1 MANETTSTTLTGLFS
16 DIQQAA
22 LFTMQERGFMRPL
35 VTNFNLVGQPG
46 KQAKVGI
53 YPSLATSALV
63 SGEGTDATNNAI
75 TAIEKTFDTDEI
87 AALVTLTDT
96 ARDSADDNTAASI
109 GRVIGETMARKVDE
123 DIAAL
128 FSGFSGTVGGSGSEL
143 TADLIFKAVATLRGN
158 SVMGPYVGVFHPAQ
172 MYNLKKQLANAGSAN
187 VPSLSDVGNAALAE
201 GFVGR
206 IAGVDLYESAVVT
219 GDSTG
224 AYVGAIM
231 TPMAIA
237 YALKKDISL
246 ETQRDASLRA
256 TEIVGSM
263 TYAVG
268 ELMGGSGT
276 PEHGIQVITDA
287 VTSN

>member
-1 MANETTSTTLTGLFS
+1 MANETTATTLTGLFS
-16 DIQQAA
+16 DVQQAA
-22 LFTMQERGFMRPL
+22 MFTMQERGFMRPL
-35 VTNFNLVGQPG
+35 VRNFNLTGQPG

-53 YPSLATSALV
+53 YPTIATSSLV
-63 SGEGTDATNNAI
+63 SGEGTDATNVAI
-75 TAIEKTFDTDEI
+75 TATEKTFDADEI

-96 ARDSADDNTAASI
+96 ARDSADDDSAASI
-109 GRVIGETMARKVDE
+109 GRIIGESLAKKVDE

-128 FSGFSGTVGGSGSEL
+128 FSGFSGTVGGSGEEL
-143 TADLIFKAVATLRGN
+143 TADLIFKAVAALRSS
-158 SVMGPYVGVFHPAQ
+158 SVTGPYVGVFHPNT

-224 AYVGAIM
+224 NFVGAIM
-231 TPMAIA
+231 HSDAIA
-237 YALKKDISL
+237 YALKKDITI

-268 ELMGGSGT
+268 ELQDA
-276 PEHGIQVITDA
+276 HGIAVYTDA
-287 VTSN
+287 LTSN

>member
-1 MANETTSTTLTGLFS
+1 MANETTGTTLGALFS
-16 DIQQAA
+16 DVQQAA

-35 VTNFNLVGQPG
+35 VRNFNLVGQPG

-53 YPSLATSALV
+53 YPTLATSALV

-75 TAIEKTFDTDEI
+75 TATEKTFDCDEI

-96 ARDSADDNTAASI
+96 ARDSADDDTAASI
-109 GRVIGETMARKVDE
+109 GRILGETMARKIDE

-128 FSGFSGTVGGSGSEL
+128 FSGFSNGIGTATQPEL
-143 TADLIFKAVATLRGN
+143 TADLIFQSVATLRSQ
-158 SVMGPYVGVFHPAQ
+158 SVMGPYVGVFHPNQ
-172 MYNLKKQLANAGSAN
+172 MYNLKKQLANAGSAT

-231 TPMAIA
+231 HPDAIA
-237 YALKKDISL
+237 FALKKDVTL

-256 TEIVGSM
+256 TEIVSSM

-268 ELMGGSGT
+268 ELQDA
-276 PEHGIQVITDA
+276 HGVAIMTDA
-287 VTSN
+287 VID

>member
-1 MANETTSTTLTGLFS
+1 MANETTGTTLAALFS
-16 DIQQAA
+16 DVQQAA

-35 VTNFNLVGQPG
+35 VRNFNLAGQPG

-53 YPSLATSALV
+53 YPTIATSSLV
-63 SGEGTDATNNAI
+63 SGEGTDATNVAV
-75 TAIEKTFDTDEI
+75 TATEKTYDADEI

-96 ARDSADDNTAASI
+96 ARDSADDDTAASI
-109 GRVIGETMARKVDE
+109 GRIIGESLAKKVDE

-128 FSGFSGTVGGSGSEL
+128 FSGFSNTIGADDQPEL
-143 TADLIFKAVATLRGN
+143 TADLIFQAVATLRAN
-158 SVMGPYVGVFHPAQ
+158 SVMGPYVGVFHPNQ
-172 MYNLKKQLANAGSAN
+172 MYNLKKQLANAGSAT
-187 VPSLSDVGNAALAE
+187 VPSLSNVGNDALAE

-224 AYVGAIM
+224 AYVGAVM
-231 TPMAIA
+231 HSDAIA
-237 YALKKDISL
+237 YALKKDITI

-268 ELMGGSGT
+268 ELQDA
-276 PEHGIQVITDA
+276 HGVAI
-287 VTSN
+287 TSNAVID

>member
-1 MANETTSTTLTGLFS
+1 MANETTATTLGALFS
-16 DIQQAA
+16 DVQQAA

-35 VTNFNLVGQPG
+35 VRNFNLVGQPG

-53 YPSLATSALV
+53 YPTLATSALV

-75 TAIEKTFDTDEI
+75 TATEKTFDADEV

-96 ARDSADDNTAASI
+96 ARDSADDDTAASI
-109 GRVIGETMARKVDE
+109 GRILGETLAKKVDE

-128 FSGFSGTVGGSGSEL
+128 FSGFSNNIGLTTQAEL
-143 TADLIFKAVATLRGN
+143 TADTIFQAVATLRGN
-158 SVMGPYVGVFHPAQ
+158 SVMGPYVGIFHPSQ
-172 MYNLKKQLANAGSAN
+172 MYNLKKQLANAGNAN

-219 GDSTG
+219 GDSAG
-224 AYVGAIM
+224 NFVGTVM
-231 TPMAIA
+231 HSDAIA
-237 YALKKDISL
+237 YALKKDITL

-256 TEIVGSM
+256 TEIVASM

-268 ELMGGSGT
+268 ELQDA
-276 PEHGIQVITDA
+276 HGVAIYSDA
-287 VTSN
+287 NID

>member
-1 MANETTSTTLTGLFS
+1 MANETTATTLGALFS
-16 DIQQAA
+16 DVQQAA

-35 VTNFNLVGQPG
+35 VRNFNLVGQPG

-53 YPSLATSALV
+53 YPTLSTSALV

-75 TAIEKTFDTDEI
+75 TATEKTFNADEI

-96 ARDSADDNTAASI
+96 ARDSADDDTAASI
-109 GRVIGETMARKVDE
+109 GRILGETLARKVDE
-123 DIAAL
+123 DIVAL
-128 FSGFSGTVGGSGSEL
+128 FSGFSNTLGLTTQAEL
-143 TADLIFKAVATLRGN
+143 TADTIFQAVATLRGN
-158 SVMGPYVGVFHPAQ
+158 SVMGPYVGVFHPNQ
-172 MYNLKKQLANAGSAN
+172 MYNLKKQLANAGSAT

-219 GDSTG
+219 GDSAG
-224 AYVGAIM
+224 NFVGAIM
-231 TPMAIA
+231 HSDAIA
-237 YALKKDISL
+237 YALKKDITL

-256 TEIVGSM
+256 TEIVASM

-268 ELMGGSGT
+268 ELQDA
-276 PEHGIQVITDA
+276 HGVAIYSDA
-287 VTSN
+287 QIN

>member
-1 MANETTSTTLTGLFS
+1 MANETTSTTLTGLYS

-53 YPSLATSALV
+53 YPTLATSALV

-75 TAIEKTFDTDEI
+75 TAIEKTFDTDEV

-109 GRVIGETMARKVDE
+109 GRVLGETLARKVDE

-128 FSGFSGTVGGSGSEL
+128 FAGFSGSVGGSGTEL
-143 TADLIFKAVATLRGN
+143 TADLIFQAVATLRAN
-158 SVMGPYVGVFHPAQ
+158 SVMGPYVGVFHPNQ

-206 IAGVDLYESAVVT
+206 IAGVDLFESAVVD

-231 TPMAIA
+231 TPQALA
-237 YALKKDISL
+237 YALKKDITL

-256 TEIVGSM
+256 TEIVASM

-276 PEHGIQVITDA
+276 PEHGIQVLTDA
-287 VTSN
+287 TI

>member
-1 MANETTSTTLTGLFS
+1 MANETTSTTLSALYS
-16 DIQQAA
+16 QIQQAA
-22 LFTMQERGFMRPL
+22 IFTMQERGFMRPL
-35 VTNFNLVGQPG
+35 VTTFNLVGQPG
-46 KQAKVGI
+46 KEAKVGI
-53 YPSLATSALV
+53 YPTLATSALQ

-75 TAIEKTFDTDEI
+75 TAVTKTINCDEI

-109 GRVIGETMARKVDE
+109 GRILGETMAKKIDE

-143 TADLIFKAVATLRGN
+143 TADLIFKAVAAMRAN
-158 SVMGPYVGVFHPAQ
+158 SVTGPYVGVFHPNQ

-187 VPSLSDVGNAALAE
+187 VPSLSDVGNAALAS
-201 GFVGR
+201 GFIGR
-206 IAGVDLYESAVVT
+206 IAGVDLYESSVVT

-224 AYVGAIM
+224 AYAGAIM
-231 TPMAIA
+231 TSDAIGF
-237 YALKKDISL
+237 ALKKDVTL

-256 TEIVGSM
+256 TEIVASM
-263 TYAVG
+263 TYGVA
-268 ELMGGSGT
+268 ELQDV
-276 PEHGIQVITDA
+276 HGIQVLTDA

>member
-53 YPSLATSALV
+53 YPTLATSALV

-109 GRVIGETMARKVDE
+109 GRVIGETMAKKVDE

-231 TPMAIA
+231 TPQAIA

-276 PEHGIQVITDA
+276 PEHGIQVLTDA

>member
-1 MANETTSTTLTGLFS
+1 
-16 DIQQAA
+16 
-22 LFTMQERGFMRPL
+22 
-35 VTNFNLVGQPG
+35 
-46 KQAKVGI
+46 
-53 YPSLATSALV
+53 LATSALV

-224 AYVGAIM
+224 AFVGAIM

-287 VTSN
+287 VTTN

>member
-1 MANETTSTTLTGLFS
+1 MSNETTGTTLAALFS
-16 DIQQAA
+16 DVQQAA

-35 VTNFNLVGQPG
+35 VRNFNLVGQPG

-53 YPSLATSALV
+53 YPTLATSALV

-75 TAIEKTFDTDEI
+75 TATEKTFNADEI

-96 ARDSADDNTAASI
+96 ARDSADDDTAASI
-109 GRVIGETMARKVDE
+109 GRILGETLARKVDE
-123 DIAAL
+123 DIVAL
-128 FSGFSGTVGGSGSEL
+128 FSGFSNTIGATTQGEL
-143 TADLIFKAVATLRGN
+143 TADVIFQAVATLRSN
-158 SVMGPYVGVFHPAQ
+158 SVMGPYVGVFHPNQ

-187 VPSLSDVGNAALAE
+187 VPSLSDVGNTALSE

-206 IAGVDLYESAVVT
+206 IAGVDLFESAVVT

-224 AYVGAIM
+224 NFVGAIM
-231 TPMAIA
+231 HSDAIA
-237 YALKKDISL
+237 YALKKDITL

-256 TEIVGSM
+256 TEIVASM

-268 ELMGGSGT
+268 ELQDA
-276 PEHGIQVITDA
+276 HGVAIFSDA
-287 VTSN
+287 VIN